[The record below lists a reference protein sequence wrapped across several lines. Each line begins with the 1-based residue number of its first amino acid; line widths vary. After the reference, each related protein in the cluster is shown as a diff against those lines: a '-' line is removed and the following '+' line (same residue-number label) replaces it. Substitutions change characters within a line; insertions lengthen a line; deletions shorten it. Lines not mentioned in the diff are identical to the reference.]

1 MEDDEK
7 LPWYR
12 DSDIEPPFR
21 LTTCIKVRRVCS
33 ISSQVLQSDLFDFQ
47 NLRGLEYHFVSL
59 FPWSLASV
67 HDGHFSDD
75 WARFI
80 VTYAGSIVVGS
91 TEELYLIRALRPGGK
106 QKQQI
111 RLDPV
116 SPMLQ
121 PVLRCRAQRS

>member
-1 MEDDEK
+1 MDDDEN

-12 DSDIEPPFR
+12 DSQIEPPFR
-21 LTTCIKVRRVCS
+21 LTTCFKVRRACS
-33 ISSQVLQSDLFDFQ
+33 ISISSHVLQRDLSDLVSDLQ

-67 HDGHFSDD
+67 HDGHFGDD

-80 VTYAGSIVVGS
+80 MTYAGSIVVGS

-116 SPMLQ
+116 SP
-121 PVLRCRAQRS
+121 